1 MNKALVLSLIL
12 GLSTAGC
19 KESAHPARFTIKLTN
34 DVAQPLAAYPVQIG
48 TFSYWKPGEGFGT
61 DIWVKEI
68 KSTDDSGM
76 VVFDYAS
83 KTGEFGINFSPGLPK
98 GYYVTRIPNYKFN
111 KVAYGRWTP
120 ENPVIEVTLRRI
132 KNPIPMYAKNLTNE
146 GGGLLGIPAAGKD
159 LAYDFEVGD
168 WLAPYGKGK
177 TGDIVFFGLYEEDA
191 AGNSQKV
198 VKITFPGKEDGLIVF
213 DRDPWKGSEL
223 RSDHEAPEQGYQP
236 AVTLVQTVIEN
247 KMTDDAR
254 RDRNYYFR
262 VRSKLDEDGNI
273 ISANYG
279 KIYGDFMS
287 FIYYFNPT
295 PNDRNVEFDP
305 SRNLLK
311 IQGVYQEV
319 LIP

>member
-1 MNKALVLSLIL
+1 MNKELILSLIL

-19 KESAHPARFTIKLTN
+19 KESSHPARFTIKLTN
-34 DVAQPLAAYPVQIG
+34 DIAQPLAAYPVQIG
-48 TFSYWKPGEGFGT
+48 TFSYWKPGQGFGT
-61 DIWVKEI
+61 DIWVKEV

-83 KTGEFGINFSPGLPK
+83 KTGEFGINFFPGLPK
-98 GYYVTRIPNYKFN
+98 GYYVTWIPNYKFN
-111 KVAYGRWTP
+111 KVVYGRWTP

-132 KNPIPMYAKNLTNE
+132 RNPIPMYANTLTNE
-146 GGGLLGIPAAGKD
+146 GGGPLGIPAAGKD
-159 LAYDFEVGD
+159 LAYDFEAGD

-177 TGDIVFFGLYEEDA
+177 TGDIVFHHTF
-191 AGNSQKV
+191 QKDPSGDCKRV
-198 VKITFPGKEDGLIVF
+198 IKITFPGKEDGLIVF

-223 RSDHEAPEQGYQP
+223 RSDYEAPAQGYQP

-247 KMTDDAR
+247 KMTDDAK
-254 RDRNYYFR
+254 RDRNYYLR
-262 VRSKLDEDGNI
+262 VRTKLDENGNI

-279 KIYGDFMS
+279 KIYGDFMTI
-287 FIYYFNPT
+287 IYYFNPT

-311 IQGVYQEV
+311 NQTASQRVR
-319 LIP
+319 IP